1 MTAPVCFV
9 KIPEKPNSPVIT
21 IVAFRLRIAL
31 SCVILYLLQITYSL
45 FGWRIIQMKSDP
57 KKDLRRLLSVLIA
70 SVLFAVNIKS
80 FVRAGDLFPG
90 GVTGLSLLIQRLV
103 LKFTGTEIPYSPI
116 NILLNAFPVYIG
128 FRFIGKKFTLLS
140 LLTIFVSS
148 ILTDLLPGY
157 VITYD
162 PLLISVFGGIL
173 NGVAIS
179 LCLTADATSGG
190 TDFIAIYFSQ
200 KRGVETWN
208 MVLGFNVV
216 ILLIAGFFF
225 GWDAALYSIIFQY
238 VSTQT
243 LRVLYRSYQQ
253 QTLFVVTTKAQEV
266 CDAIHSVCHH
276 GATIVEAEGA
286 HSHGKLKMVYSVV
299 SGADVRNA
307 IQTVREI
314 DPDAFVNSI
323 RTTEIRGHFYMKPK
337 D

>member
-1 MTAPVCFV
+1 M
-9 KIPEKPNSPVIT
+9 
-21 IVAFRLRIAL
+21 
-31 SCVILYLLQITYSL
+31 
-45 FGWRIIQMKSDP
+45 
-57 KKDLRRLLSVLIA
+57 
-70 SVLFAVNIKS
+70 
-80 FVRAGDLFPG
+80 RAGDLFPG

-116 NILLNAFPVYIG
+116 NILLNAFPVYVG

-225 GWDAALYSIIFQY
+225 SWDDALYSIIFQY

-253 QTLFVVTTKAQEV
+253 QTLFVVTSKAQEV
-266 CDAIHSVCHH
+266 CDAISIASHH
-276 GATIVEAEGA
+276 GATIVDAEGA
-286 HSHGKLKMVYSVV
+286 HDHGKLKMVYSVV
-299 SGADVRNA
+299 SGADAKLV
-307 IQTVREI
+307 IQAVRET